1 MRRNSNKRLSAS
13 TASFPLEHRALRQM
27 CRGGIALKQ
36 ERVYWWPVFARQTR
50 PATVPEY
57 PAAVKAAGA
66 ALAAKNLR
74 GFDEVFANL
83 CEEFSLVEPRVL
95 EPLFRLVC
103 AEFDT
108 SRDGP
113 ALVHLI
119 FSAILNDRDRFSDF
133 TEDAIRGNSHAFRKV
148 LEKNMPK
155 THRSLRDIGALGD
168 EYLNM
173 MFRDFF
179 KELLSRPYYSSILD
193 GYMLEG
199 VNMLLRYA
207 MGLIFAYKK
216 EIKAGNFNSGPEFWS
231 VVRHQNG
238 REKFS
243 MMQDYAFETEI
254 SFAARV
260 LSMKYALSNKQISN
274 LADQIRSQKSGE
286 FNSSRKSLSSESDT
300 QVHTKVAVSFA
311 TNPVVLEP
319 EPESEEEAPS
329 GVMDP
334 DDRMQSTPAST
345 ELDTPERAVAEDE
358 DKPALSPVSSFQMKD
373 EPYND
378 QKPLV
383 LTHKPVDVVDKKRA
397 GCCPC

>member
-36 ERVYWWPVFARQTR
+36 ERVYWWPVFVRQTK
-50 PATVPEY
+50 PTTVTEY

-66 ALAAKNLR
+66 ALAGKNIR
-74 GFDEVFANL
+74 SFDDLFTML
-83 CEEFSLVEPRVL
+83 CEEFSHVEPPVL
-95 EPLFRLVC
+95 QPLFRLVC

-119 FSAILNDRDRFSDF
+119 FSTILNDRQRFSDF
-133 TEDAIRGNSHAFRKV
+133 TEDAVRGYSHAFRKV

-155 THRSLRDIGALGD
+155 THRSLRDIGALED
-168 EYLNM
+168 EYLGL

-179 KELLSRPYYSSILD
+179 RELLSRPQYSSILD

-207 MGLIFAYKK
+207 MGLVFAYKK

-274 LADQIRSQKSGE
+274 LASQIRSEKSGDL
-286 FNSSRKSLSSESDT
+286 NSSRKSLSSETDA
-300 QVHTKVAVSFA
+300 QPHTKVSVSFA
-311 TNPVVLEP
+311 SGPEVAEP
-319 EPESEEEAPS
+319 QPEEEESSSAAVESE
-329 GVMDP
+329 
-334 DDRMQSTPAST
+334 DRMQASPAST
-345 ELDTPERAVAEDE
+345 ELDTPERAVAESE
-358 DKPALSPVSSFQMKD
+358 RKPSLSPRSSFQMKE

-383 LTHKPVDVVDKKRA
+383 LPHKQVEVVGKKRA

>member
-13 TASFPLEHRALRQM
+13 AASFPLEHRALRQM

-36 ERVYWWPVFARQTR
+36 ERVYWWPVFVRQTQ
-50 PATVPEY
+50 PGTVTEY
-57 PAAVKAAGA
+57 PAAVKAAA
-66 ALAAKNLR
+66 ASFADRNVR
-74 GFDEVFANL
+74 SFDDVLSLL
-83 CEEFSLVEPRVL
+83 CDEFGRIEQPVL
-95 EPLFRLVC
+95 KPLFRLVC

-119 FSAILNDRDRFSDF
+119 LSTILKDRERFSDF
-133 TEDAIRGNSHAFRKV
+133 TEDAVLGNCHAFRKV

-155 THRSLRDIGALGD
+155 THRSLRDIGALED
-168 EYLNM
+168 EFLGM

-179 KELLSRPYYSSILD
+179 RELLSRPYYSSILD

-207 MGLIFAYKK
+207 MGLVFAYKK
-216 EIKAGNFNSGPEFWS
+216 EIKAGNFKSGHEFWS
-231 VVRHQNG
+231 IVRQQNG
-238 REKFS
+238 REKFA

-274 LADQIRSQKSGE
+274 LASQIRSEKSGE
-286 FNSSRKSLSSESDT
+286 HQSSRKSLTSEPDAPMRA
-300 QVHTKVAVSFA
+300 KVSVSFA
-311 TNPVVLEP
+311 SSPILLESAP
-319 EPESEEEAPS
+319 EEEAPS
-329 GVMDP
+329 RGAFDS
-334 DDRMQSTPAST
+334 DDHMQSTPSST
-345 ELDTPERAVAEDE
+345 ELDTPERAVAENTT
-358 DKPALSPVSSFQMKD
+358 PPSLSPVSLFQVKQESF
-373 EPYND
+373 ND

-383 LTHKPVDVVDKKRA
+383 LPHKPVEVVDKKRS